1 MTTAAPPRPQ
11 RPVPLGPPSAG
22 GGGGGGGGLGISG
35 ANVPV
40 TASLL
45 PKASTTYSDWL
56 VKQMDASLLQENSA
70 QGPKHYQQNKEIFW
84 GTFADWAQ
92 NNPKELKTTLY
103 AFMADE
109 NNWIFGFFPIKISK
123 ATRAI
128 QQSLEIHQ
136 VLPTIG
142 TRKVPF
148 RNISSSVSV
157 REKHA
162 IYTAQGFQM
171 DYHFMKTPD
180 GMSAWDRMVDALT
193 ANLWSFVI
201 YQSINEVQFE
211 PSWYRKQNQLYPF
224 TDVPRTVDELFDY
237 ERRNLFKLN
246 KKPQAFH
253 ELLADSGR
261 IMNQKQEKPTGLI
274 MSRDDLWY
282 AHGRDPTQC
291 YYDKSGPISL
301 RARSNA
307 GNEKTVDGAKI
318 YAIPLAMGRLND
330 EHFTPL
336 LRNMFQTGGFVR
348 MRDLT
353 INLPASEY
361 SSEKRSI
368 RLASVSLNSMKKY
381 TLIETLQ
388 HVPEFYPVDY
398 QAVNPDGSNAFDFD
412 ERNQGGLDEH
422 DDDVYYHNDGT
433 DRMYDN
439 PSSPRGQ
446 INRNILWQLINDR
459 KHVFET
465 RMRTKLEGNEEL
477 INTLIR
483 FDKEIK
489 TESKMYPIDMM
500 GELSECNAK
509 TKYMGHVYRTM
520 EHAIFSDIGAEGIAK
535 LEAGMRLAKYL
546 NRPNMNVQDIEID
559 VAKFASA
566 VGDQTGNKQRRLQIG
581 FAMTDNGSDG
591 QPILKTNYFA
601 QNRVLPN
608 NLTPWGLGSIWGFA
622 GIIDGSD
629 LSQAYSPNIRQT
641 VADFMS
647 VYKQIITKLVTL
659 CPENPC
665 LSPSLIPVHL
675 NNPEMTDFTR
685 IMIVA
690 WSTIFSNFVTPNVVD
705 NPTTQNT
712 SYLTQFTFD
721 TPNKYFGHAGLK
733 TATGSH
739 MPFELLIGPA
749 SYNANLYTGDFADV
763 NNEDDKTFGGTLF
776 TALPFI
782 HPNLPLLERSGDI
795 GESLRRRPEMSH
807 VPISKNRT
815 GKPFR
820 PWFNTE
826 ADKLTLMSER
836 QKPEYTKELYE
847 EYQNNPFY
855 KNFPAAL
862 IQMIANPLVR
872 NSNKTV
878 SDFEARFIAS
888 HTYSASLGI
897 AARAVLFSR
906 VNLNTLTTWF
916 DNNIAIPFGAMLI
929 RPFETQDCTSAIA
942 VADGPI
948 GTTFF
953 SGMDNHVSFDPSA
966 QHFTVQAFLHCMPV
980 VQNNHKYLM
989 LPIVR
994 GGPFYGGKGHLFVN
1008 QNSKMCLNEM
1018 ERLKELVENNNGEA
1032 LGNNSIIATL
1042 TPYNYAVEKQEV
1054 HHFDLR
1060 NNYRRE
1066 DFSGRLQ
1073 NCADFVLQKQTLA
1086 YPAAPILNTIF
1097 DWDIQLSS
1105 ELMEDQSFSQYMKGR
1120 QRNYHQHETLCEEWD
1135 IVKGTGWVQ
1144 TQSYHVW
1151 DKTEQ
1156 TGCAEVQTSHASV
1169 VKAVI

>member
-1 MTTAAPPRPQ
+1 
-11 RPVPLGPPSAG
+11 
-22 GGGGGGGGLGISG
+22 
-35 ANVPV
+35 
-40 TASLL
+40 
-45 PKASTTYSDWL
+45 
-56 VKQMDASLLQENSA
+56 
-70 QGPKHYQQNKEIFW
+70 
-84 GTFADWAQ
+84 
-92 NNPKELKTTLY
+92 
-103 AFMADE
+103 
-109 NNWIFGFFPIKISK
+109 
-123 ATRAI
+123 
-128 QQSLEIHQ
+128 
-136 VLPTIG
+136 
-142 TRKVPF
+142 
-148 RNISSSVSV
+148 
-157 REKHA
+157 
-162 IYTAQGFQM
+162 
-171 DYHFMKTPD
+171 
-180 GMSAWDRMVDALT
+180 
-193 ANLWSFVI
+193 
-201 YQSINEVQFE
+201 
-211 PSWYRKQNQLYPF
+211 
-224 TDVPRTVDELFDY
+224 
-237 ERRNLFKLN
+237 
-246 KKPQAFH
+246 
-253 ELLADSGR
+253 
-261 IMNQKQEKPTGLI
+261 
-274 MSRDDLWY
+274 
-282 AHGRDPTQC
+282 
-291 YYDKSGPISL
+291 L

-509 TKYMGHVYRTM
+509 TKYMSHVYRTM
-520 EHAIFSDIGAEGIAK
+520 EHAIFSDIGSDGISK
-535 LEAGMRLAKYL
+535 LEAGLRLAKYL
-546 NRPNMNVQDIEID
+546 NKPNMMDRRIEEE
-559 VAKFASA
+559 VRRLSMA
-566 VGDQTGNKQRRLQIG
+566 VGDQFNNWAIDLELKIG
-581 FAMTDNGSDG
+581 KTENQSNG
-591 QPILKTNYFA
+591 QPLLKEEYLQAADGTLL
-601 QNRVLPN
+601 QDM
-608 NLTPWGLGSIWGFA
+608 TPWGLGSIWGFA
-622 GIIDGSD
+622 GIIDGSVS
-629 LSQAYSPNIRQT
+629 SQTYLPSIRQT
-641 VADFMS
+641 VVDFMS
-647 VYKQIITKLVTL
+647 VYKQVITKLITL

-665 LSPSLIPVHL
+665 LSPSLIPEHL
-675 NNPEMTDFTR
+675 NHSQMTDFTR

-690 WSTIFSNFVTPNVVD
+690 WSTIFNNFVTPNIVKEV
-705 NPTTQNT
+705 NRNNMANLQNVH
-712 SYLTQFTFD
+712 YVTQFTFD
-721 TPNKYFGHAGLK
+721 SPNGYFGHVALITNPG
-733 TATGSH
+733 TD
-739 MPFELLIGPA
+739 MPFGAFVEPGL
-749 SYNANLYTGDFADV
+749 YNRNFYVIAEKQFGHFDA
-763 NNEDDKTFGGTLF
+763 EDDKTFGGTLF
-776 TALPFI
+776 TALPFVN
-782 HPNLPLLERSGDI
+782 PNLPLLERSGDI
-795 GESLRRRPEMSH
+795 SESLRRRPEMSH
-807 VPISKNRT
+807 VPISKNRN

-820 PWFNTE
+820 IWSEPQRV
-826 ADKLTLMSER
+826 TLLEQR
-836 QKPEYTKELYE
+836 QKLEYTEERYKEL
-847 EYQNNPFY
+847 QNNPFY
-855 KNFPAAL
+855 KNFPASL